1 MPCRNGSV
9 RYGCG
14 ALEVRI
20 YGPTNQRRSQHA
32 VRYERDSK
40 QQGPHK
46 TIHLLD
52 ISRSISLTDKSNKNK
67 MTAKEFLRQYEE
79 LNRRARRYQQEY
91 RIELEKVDAI
101 GSTLSHDAG
110 MPHGSGVSRKTEDK
124 AIRLADKAAKW
135 KAAEIDALQ
144 KRQEVF
150 EVIHD
155 IEGVEG
161 DILYERYI
169 NLRRWEDICVVI
181 HMSWRQTHRL
191 HRKALEAVSQKMAL
205 NGT

>member
-1 MPCRNGSV
+1 
-9 RYGCG
+9 
-14 ALEVRI
+14 
-20 YGPTNQRRSQHA
+20 
-32 VRYERDSK
+32 
-40 QQGPHK
+40 
-46 TIHLLD
+46 
-52 ISRSISLTDKSNKNK
+52 

-91 RIELEKVDAI
+91 RTELEKVDAI

-191 HRKALEAVSQKMAL
+191 HRKALEDVSRKMAL

>member
-1 MPCRNGSV
+1 MARQDKSRLFV
-9 RYGCG
+9 
-14 ALEVRI
+14 EVRKN
-20 YGPTNQRRSQHA
+20 GPTNQRRSQYA
-32 VRYERDSK
+32 VRHERNSK

-52 ISRSISLTDKSNKNK
+52 SSRSISLTDKSNKNK

-91 RIELEKVDAI
+91 RVELEKVDAI

-124 AIRLADKAAKW
+124 AIRLADKATKW

-191 HRKALEAVSQKMAL
+191 HRKALEDVSRKMAL